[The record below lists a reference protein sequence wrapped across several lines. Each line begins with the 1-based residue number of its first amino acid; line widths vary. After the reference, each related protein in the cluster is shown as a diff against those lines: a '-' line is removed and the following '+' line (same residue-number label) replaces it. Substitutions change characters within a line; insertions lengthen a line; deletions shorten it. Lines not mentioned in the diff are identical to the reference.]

1 MTPVEPDAVKPD
13 AEPELPRN
21 RDRDLPKREGD
32 GFRETEEQG
41 GGPHRGRARAVSG
54 RAARLEANN
63 GRLTVRQAQGGM
75 ASPIMLEPFAAKTG
89 EDDMQALD
97 DHDRVQ
103 TDREG
108 AFERAQDTANRTAAR
123 QDADKV
129 WPAAL
134 SRILVPTD
142 FSDASDA
149 ALAYGKM
156 LAERFGASLH
166 VVHVIEQ
173 PVIAGGL
180 DIYATELP
188 RILEAAQREAE
199 TRLSRLLTDTER
211 DQFRASTEVT
221 DGPTARTI
229 VAIAERD
236 GADLIVMGTHG
247 RGGVA
252 QLLLGSVAEK
262 VVRMASCPVL
272 TLRTSR

>member
-1 MTPVEPDAVKPD
+1 
-13 AEPELPRN
+13 
-21 RDRDLPKREGD
+21 
-32 GFRETEEQG
+32 
-41 GGPHRGRARAVSG
+41 
-54 RAARLEANN
+54 
-63 GRLTVRQAQGGM
+63 
-75 ASPIMLEPFAAKTG
+75 
-89 EDDMQALD
+89 MQALD